1 MKDTL
6 KPGLQHTVEIEI
18 DAHRTIDFM
27 GDDLRVYATPSI
39 VHDLE
44 YACRNFILEH
54 LDDGEDT
61 VGAKVEIE
69 HARPTPLGFTVTHTV
84 TIEEVDGRRIIVQGR
99 RPRWRRAGRN
109 GTPYPLCCRYRA
121 TEIRNPG
128 QEIEK
133 GGLMPWRS
141 NQWHLN

>member
-18 DAHRTIDFM
+18 DADRTIDFM

-69 HARPTPLGFTVTHTV
+69 HARPTPLGFTVKHTV
-84 TIEEVDGRRIIVQGR
+84 TVEEVDGRRITCKVDVHDGVEQV
-99 RPRWRRAGRN
+99 
-109 GTPYPLCCRYRA
+109 A
-121 TEIRNPG
+121 TARHTRFAVEIARLKSAI
-128 QEIEK
+128 QDKKSKK
-133 GGLMPWRS
+133 GA
-141 NQWHLN
+141 